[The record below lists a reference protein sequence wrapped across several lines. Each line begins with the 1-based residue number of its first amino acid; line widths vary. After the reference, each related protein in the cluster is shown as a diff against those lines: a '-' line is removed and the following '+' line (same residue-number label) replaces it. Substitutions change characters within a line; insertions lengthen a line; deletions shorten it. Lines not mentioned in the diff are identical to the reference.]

1 MGEALPSEN
10 LFGKLSRFSSFLET
24 PVVGFENE
32 IISLLRKTD
41 ARRGNEGMALGRK
54 MNPKASSRFDREIQ
68 KLECSINYNKSP
80 LVARGRGR
88 SIGDQALFQ

>member
-1 MGEALPSEN
+1 MGEVLPSEN
-10 LFGKLSRFSSFLET
+10 LFDKLSRFSSFLET

-32 IISLLRKTD
+32 IISLLRKMD

-68 KLECSINYNKSP
+68 KLRV
-80 LVARGRGR
+80 LH
-88 SIGDQALFQ
+88 